1 MIKIILFDIEDHNKV
16 CFKDEMASADVVGC
30 VDENNVVT
38 LLKSRNSNSGRK
50 MSLKKFGKRAV
61 NGKI

>member
-1 MIKIILFDIEDHNKV
+1 MKRIILFDIEDHKR
-16 CFKDEMASADVVGC
+16 MAYKEEIANADVVGA
-30 VDENNVVT
+30 VDEYNVVT